1 MKTFHDILREFRQGS
16 ASEREKGGKFEKL
29 MRGYLLTSPI
39 YAKTLKTVWL
49 WHDFPFRSQFGGSDL
64 GIDLVAQSY
73 EGEFWAIQC
82 KCYLDGTAIDKAEVD
97 SFLST
102 SAKSFFT
109 DARQVNF
116 SHRLWISTTNKWGI
130 NAEETIVRQTP
141 PVNRI
146 RLYDLEQD
154 SVDWEKLAEGVV
166 GNESRQKPYEVREHQ
181 QKALDAAK
189 EYFKTHDRGK
199 MIMACGTGKTFTS
212 LRLAEQ
218 ETNGKGLVL
227 FLVPSIALLG
237 QMLREWSA
245 QAIHDIYPICICS
258 DSGVSKKV
266 SQTDD
271 ETYATV
277 DLALPA
283 STDVDVIVKRLRY
296 AQENNKDG
304 ITVVFSTYQSIDVIS
319 AAQKRILEGDKGGLF
334 ASDEK
339 YGVFDLVVC
348 DEAHRT
354 TGVTLK
360 GSEDSNFVKI
370 HDNDYIQAKKRVYMT
385 ATPRLYTDEAKS
397 KADRVEAVLCSMDD
411 VNLYGE
417 EFYKIGFGEAVDKGL
432 LSDYKVLI
440 LTINDDNISPTLK
453 HYLTDENGEVKADD
467 AGKIVGCINALSKK
481 IIGDAQDI
489 LKTDA
494 EPMRKAVA
502 FCSNIKASKATTE
515 LLNNCKDEYLA
526 DLTEEERNG
535 IVDVV
540 AKHIDGTMSAPVRDE
555 KLTWLKSAPEGGN
568 ECRILTNVRC
578 LSEGVDVPS
587 LDAVLFLSPRNSQVD
602 VVQSVGRVM
611 RTATGKKYGYI
622 IIPVVIPS
630 DMDAN
635 EAMENSDRFKV
646 VWTVLNALR
655 AHDDRFEATVNKID
669 LNKKK
674 PKQVLIGGISGGT
687 TDDGWEYSADAMDVG
702 IEDEVYEQLE
712 LQFEELSNTFYA
724 KMVQKV
730 GDKRY
735 WEQWAGDVAKIAE
748 AHIARIKKL
757 IVEEGK
763 PKKEFERFIKGLRKN
778 INPSITEADAIEML
792 SQHII
797 TKPVFE
803 ALFDNYSFVDNN
815 SISKSMQRV
824 LTAIEEHTPDEDNAK
839 LEAFYDSV
847 RRRAK
852 GIDNAEAKQKVIVEL
867 YDKFFKAAF
876 PKVVEK
882 LGIVYTPVEV
892 VDYIIHSVAWVLK
905 QEFGRTMS
913 DEGVHILDGFTG
925 TGTFITRLLQS
936 GEISKEVMARKYD
949 KEIHAN
955 EIVLLAYYIASINI
969 ENVYHDIMGEESGYQ
984 AFNGICLTDTFQLG
998 EEANADNLYTDVF
1011 PFNSKRVQEQKRK
1024 PITVIIGNPPYSVGQ
1039 KSANDNAQN
1048 QSYPT
1053 LEARIADTYAR
1064 FSTATNRNSLYDS
1077 YIKAFR
1083 WATDRLGKD
1092 GGVIGFVT
1100 NGAWIDGNAQD
1111 GFRKCLERE
1120 FSSIYVF
1127 NLRGNQRTS
1136 GELSRKEGGKIFG
1149 SGSRTPIAITI
1160 LVKRT
1165 DIDRKKA
1172 KIYYHDIGDYLS
1184 REDKLRIVKSFG
1196 SIANPV
1202 MGWKELEPNEHGD
1215 WINHRSEA
1223 YSSFISL
1230 GDKYNKRNKATFFT
1244 PYYSNGVKTNRDVWL
1259 TNFNKQVVTNNVTQ
1273 TIDFFNAES
1282 DRYYQ
1287 YLQNKPLSE
1296 KQIEVE
1302 DFIDTDETKISWS
1315 RAFRHDVKMHR
1326 HYSLKDDAFTIM
1338 QYRPF
1343 CKMNT
1348 YFDRE
1353 LVNDVALIP
1362 KLFPHNGVKNKL
1374 ICVQGLG
1381 SNKDYSVIATDVIPD
1396 LGLNAACQCFP
1407 LYWYDDSTN
1416 DIADLFSPTPIGDE
1430 IDKYV
1435 RRDGITDWI
1444 LRECKQRYGNKI
1456 TKEDIFYYV
1465 YGIFHSPSFI
1475 TAFAA
1480 DLRKEAP
1487 RLPLVDK
1494 PEEFIAFSQAGRKL
1508 ADLHLNYETVEPYQG
1523 VSVKITSDKPSYEVD
1538 KMRFGKLDSKTADKS
1553 VILYNNQITIS
1564 DIPLE
1569 AYDYV
1574 VNGKSAL
1581 EWIMERYQITTD
1593 AKSGIINNPNDW
1605 SKEHGDEKYIFNLL
1619 LRILTVSLETMKI
1632 VNDLPKLNFG
1642 DDGGSDDTPAKVK
1655 QIMVPEVQSTGQIR
1669 KPYLWNEAKEEQTQ
1683 SNSLYLPIKQVH
1695 FDEIVNG
1702 YKKIECREIKPTK
1715 YKQYLETDRNG
1726 SLILNEATTESG
1738 KTYYLFSFN
1747 SGKFPFI
1754 PKNIKYLKLAVGYN
1768 KERDTAVARV
1778 SNITFKYSG
1787 RKWWAEFHIVE
1798 VFNVQRVKK

>member
-1 MKTFHDILREFRQGS
+1 MKTFQDILREFRQGS
-16 ASEREKGGKFEKL
+16 ASEREKGGKFERL
-29 MRGYLLTSPI
+29 MRNYLLSSPI
-39 YAKTLKTVWL
+39 YAKTLKTVWM

-73 EGEFWAIQC
+73 DGEFWAIQC
-82 KCYLDGTAIDKAEVD
+82 KCYLDGTVIDKAEVD

-116 SHRLWISTTNKWGI
+116 SHRLWISTTNRWGA

-146 RLYDLEQD
+146 RLYDLEND
-154 SVDWEKLAEGVV
+154 SVDWEKLAEGII
-166 GNESRQKPYEVREHQ
+166 GNASRQKPFEVREHQ

-189 EYFKTHDRGK
+189 EYFKNHDRGK
-199 MIMACGTGKTFTS
+199 MVMACGTGKTFTS

-218 ETNGKGLVL
+218 ETEGKGLVL

-245 QAIHDIYPICICS
+245 QAVHDIYPICICS

-266 SQTDD
+266 SQTDED
-271 ETYATV
+271 TYATV

-319 AAQKRILEGDKGGLF
+319 AAQKRILEGDKEGLF
-334 ASDEK
+334 ASEEK

-453 HYLTDENGEVKADD
+453 NYMTDENGEIKADD
-467 AGKIVGCINALSKK
+467 AGKIVGCINALSKN

-494 EPMRKAVA
+494 EPMKKAVA

-687 TDDGWEYSADAMDVG
+687 TDDGWEYSADAMDMD

-748 AHIARIKKL
+748 AHIERIKKL
-757 IVEEGK
+757 IAEEGK
-763 PKKEFERFIKGLRKN
+763 PKREFEKFLKGLRKN

-803 ALFDNYSFVDNN
+803 ALFDNYSFVDSNP
-815 SISKSMQRV
+815 ISKSMQRV
-824 LTAIEEHTPDEDNAK
+824 LTLIEEQTPEEENAK
-839 LEAFYDSV
+839 LDAFYDSV

-892 VDYIIHSVAWVLK
+892 VDYIIHSVAWILK
-905 QEFGRTMS
+905 KEFGKDLS
-913 DEGVHILDGFTG
+913 DNNIHILDPFTG

-936 GEISKEVMARKYD
+936 GVINKEAMARKYER
-949 KEIHAN
+949 EIHAN

-969 ENVYHDIMGEESGYQ
+969 ENVYHDIMGEDSGYTP
-984 AFNGICLTDTFQLG
+984 FEGICLTDTFQLG

-1011 PFNSKRVQEQKRK
+1011 PFNSKRVQAQKRN
-1024 PITVIIGNPPYSVGQ
+1024 PITVIFGNPPYSVGQ
-1039 KSANDNAQN
+1039 KSENDNAKN
-1048 QSYPT
+1048 INYPT
-1053 LEARIADTYAR
+1053 LDRRIADTYAVG
-1064 FSTATNRNSLYDS
+1064 SDAKLKALYDS
-1077 YIKAFR
+1077 YVKAFR
-1083 WATDRLGKD
+1083 WASDRLNEKS

-1100 NGAWIDGNAQD
+1100 NAGWLDGN
-1111 GFRKCLERE
+1111 GFNGMRNCFEKE
-1120 FSSIYVF
+1120 FTSIYVF

-1160 LVKRT
+1160 LVKKPNT
-1165 DIDRKKA
+1165 SKDNKA
-1172 KIYYHDIGDYLS
+1172 VIHYHDIGDYLS
-1184 REDKLRIVKSFG
+1184 REDKLRIIKNFG
-1196 SIANPV
+1196 SIANPS
-1202 MGWKELEPNEHGD
+1202 MDWRMIETNEQGD
-1215 WINHRSEA
+1215 WINHRNEA
-1223 YSSFISL
+1223 FSGFIPIEPTKKYAINNKSFFNTVSL
-1230 GDKYNKRNKATFFT
+1230 GTNSARDSWVYNSSLSSLKENVERTISHYNEEAAQIFEGKKTEPQIDSTKGLWNGDWKILLSQRRLISIDNLEYRISAYRTF
-1244 PYYSNGVKTNRDVWL
+1244 
-1259 TNFNKQVVTNNVTQ
+1259 
-1273 TIDFFNAES
+1273 
-1282 DRYYQ
+1282 
-1287 YLQNKPLSE
+1287 
-1296 KQIEVE
+1296 
-1302 DFIDTDETKISWS
+1302 
-1315 RAFRHDVKMHR
+1315 VKMW
-1326 HYSLKDDAFTIM
+1326 T
-1338 QYRPF
+1338 
-1343 CKMNT
+1343 C
-1348 YFDRE
+1348 FDKNLLHSRYQ
-1353 LVNDVALIP
+1353 LP
-1362 KLFPHNGVKNKL
+1362 KLFPDDTHTNLV
-1374 ICVQGLG
+1374 IDALG
-1381 SNKDYSVIATDVIPD
+1381 TGGTKPFSCIITNEIPD
-1396 LGLNAACQCFP
+1396 YQYQFNGQCFP
-1407 LYWYDDSTN
+1407 LYWYDESTA
-1416 DIADLFSPTPIGDE
+1416 DIADLFNQATDE
-1430 IDKYV
+1430 DVMDRYI
-1435 RRDGITDWI
+1435 RRDGISDWI

-1465 YGIFHSPSFI
+1465 YGILHSPEYRTTFE
-1475 TAFAA
+1475 A
-1480 DLRKEAP
+1480 DLKKMLP
-1487 RLPLVDK
+1487 RLPLVDTPK
-1494 PEEFIAFSQAGRKL
+1494 EFIDFSEAGRKL
-1508 ADLHLNYETVEPYQG
+1508 ADLHLNYETVQPYEG
-1523 VSVKITSDKPSYEVD
+1523 VNITIIGTPNYEVK
-1538 KMRFGKLDSKTADKS
+1538 KMRFGKLDSKTTDKS
-1553 VILYNNQITIS
+1553 VIFYNDNITIEN
-1564 DIPLE
+1564 IPLE

-1574 VNGKSAL
+1574 VNGKSAI

-1593 AKSGIINNPNDW
+1593 TKSGIFNNPNDW
-1605 SKEHGDEKYIFNLL
+1605 GKEHGDEKYIFNLL
-1619 LRILTVSLETMKI
+1619 LRIITVSLETMKI
-1632 VNDLPKLNFG
+1632 VNNLPKLNFG
-1642 DDGGSDDTPAKVK
+1642 VDNNQTEESEQVKTIVPKKQESNAISQSSVWHDEFEEPTKDNTITCNIKHVPLANIKAGKQRVEQRVIEDDKHDNYKVK
-1655 QIMVPEVQSTGQIR
+1655 KYLVTDNNG
-1669 KPYLWNEAKEEQTQ
+1669 KPVKNIDTTVAGKEYPLSS
-1683 SNSLYLPIKQVH
+1683 SN
-1695 FDEIVNG
+1695 G
-1702 YKKIECREIKPTK
+1702 
-1715 YKQYLETDRNG
+1715 
-1726 SLILNEATTESG
+1726 
-1738 KTYYLFSFN
+1738 
-1747 SGKFPFI
+1747 GKFPFI
-1754 PKNIKYLKLAVGYN
+1754 YKNIKYIRFNRTPITIRIEKITPRYN
-1768 KERDTAVARV
+1768 
-1778 SNITFKYSG
+1778 SLFK
-1787 RKWWAEFHIVE
+1787 RWILDFTIAEVIDRSQ
-1798 VFNVQRVKK
+1798 NK

>member
-1 MKTFHDILREFRQGS
+1 MKTFQDILREFRQGS
-16 ASEREKGGKFEKL
+16 ASEREKGGKFERL

-39 YAKTLKTVWL
+39 YAKTLKTVWM
-49 WHDFPFRSQFGGSDL
+49 WHEFPFRSQFGGSDL

-102 SAKSFFT
+102 SGKTFFT
-109 DARQVNF
+109 DARQVSF
-116 SHRLWISTTNKWGI
+116 SHRLWISTTNKWGN
-130 NAEETIVRQTP
+130 NAEETILRQTP

-146 RLYDLEQD
+146 GLYDLEND
-154 SVDWEKLAEGVV
+154 GVDWEKIAQGVF
-166 GNESRQKPYEVREHQ
+166 GDGSRQKPFEVREHQ
-181 QKALDAAK
+181 QKALDNAK

-199 MIMACGTGKTFTS
+199 LIMACGTGKTFTS

-218 ETNGKGLVL
+218 ETDGKGLVL

-245 QAIHDIYPICICS
+245 QAIKPIYPICVCS
-258 DSGVSKKV
+258 DAGVAKKTT
-266 SQTDD
+266 QNED
-271 ETYATV
+271 ETYSTV

-283 STDVDVIVKRLRY
+283 STSVGEIVDRLRY
-296 AQENNKDG
+296 AQENNTDG
-304 ITVVFSTYQSIDVIS
+304 MTVVFSTYQSIQVIS
-319 AAQKRILEGDKGGLF
+319 DAQKRILAGDKNSLF
-334 ASDEK
+334 AKENDD
-339 YGVFDLVVC
+339 YGIFDLVIC
-348 DEAHRT
+348 DESHRT

-360 GSEDSNFVKI
+360 GSEDSNFVKV
-370 HDNDYIQAKKRVYMT
+370 HYNEFIQARKRVYMT
-385 ATPRLYTDEAKS
+385 ATPRLYTDEAKG

-440 LTINDDNISPTLK
+440 LTINEDNISPTLRS
-453 HYLTDENGEVKADD
+453 YMTNENGEINADD

-489 LKTDA
+489 LKTDP
-494 EPMRKAVA
+494 EPMKKAVA
-502 FCSNIKASKATTE
+502 FCSTIKNSKATTD
-515 LLNNCKDEYLA
+515 LLNDCKEGYLS
-526 DLTEEERNG
+526 DLTYEERKG
-535 IVDVV
+535 IVNVV
-540 AKHIDGTMSAPVRDE
+540 SKHIDGAMSAPVREE
-555 KLTWLKSAPEGGN
+555 KLAWLKAAEEDN

-611 RTATGKKYGYI
+611 RTSKGKKYGYI
-622 IIPVVIPS
+622 IIPVVIPP

-635 EAMENSDRFKV
+635 EAMERSDRFKV

-674 PKQVLIGGISGGT
+674 PKQVLIGGVSGGS
-687 TDDGWEYSADAMDVG
+687 TDDGWEYSEDSAVG
-702 IEDEVYEQLE
+702 GEEDLYQQLE
-712 LQFEELSNTFYA
+712 LEFEELSNTFYA

-748 AHIARIKKL
+748 AHIERIKRL
-757 IVEEGK
+757 IAEEGK

-778 INPSITEADAIEML
+778 INPSISEEEAIEML

-803 ALFDNYSFVDNN
+803 ALFDNYSFVGSNP
-815 SISKSMQRV
+815 ISKSMQKV
-824 LTAIEEHTPDEDNAK
+824 LDLIEEQTPEEENEK
-839 LEAFYDSV
+839 LDAFYDSV

-852 GIDNAEAKQKVIVEL
+852 GIDNAESKQKVIVEL

-892 VDYIIHSVAWVLK
+892 VDYIVKSVAWILK
-905 QEFGRTMS
+905 QEFGRDIS
-913 DEGVHILDGFTG
+913 DENVHILDPFTG

-936 GEISKEVMARKYD
+936 GVVSKEALARKYD

-969 ENVYHDIMGEESGYQ
+969 ENVFHDIQGEDGGYK

-998 EEANADNLYTDVF
+998 EEANADNLYSDVF

-1053 LEARIADTYAR
+1053 LNRRIEDTYAVG
-1064 FSTATNRNSLYDS
+1064 TNANSIKALYDS

-1083 WATDRLGKD
+1083 WASDRLPKE

-1100 NGAWIDGNAQD
+1100 NGSWIDGNGMD
-1111 GFRKCLERE
+1111 GFRNSLEKE

-1160 LVKRT
+1160 LVKKGN
-1165 DIDRKKA
+1165 IDRKKA
-1172 KIYYHDIGDYLS
+1172 KIFYHDIGDYLS
-1184 REDKLRIVKSFG
+1184 REDKLRIVKTFG
-1196 SIANPV
+1196 SIANPA
-1202 MGWKELEPNEHGD
+1202 MDWKVLEPNEHGD
-1215 WINHRSEA
+1215 WINHRKEA
-1223 YSSFISL
+1223 FSSFLPLAPEKKFDGRTKSFFTTYSL
-1230 GDKYNKRNKATFFT
+1230 GIATARDAWVYNYSKKA
-1244 PYYSNGVKTNRDVWL
+1244 
-1259 TNFNKQVVTNNVTQ
+1259 
-1273 TIDFFNAES
+1273 
-1282 DRYYQ
+1282 
-1287 YLQNKPLSE
+1287 LSE
-1296 KQIEVE
+1296 NVERTIEFYNE
-1302 DFIDTDETKISWS
+1302 QRLAYRKEGGKTKITDFIDRNPEKISWN
-1315 RAFRHDVKMHR
+1315 D
-1326 HYSLKDDAFTIM
+1326 SLISDCEQNKDMRFDEQLVREGI
-1338 QYRPF
+1338 YRPF
-1343 CKMNT
+1343 TKEDV
-1348 YFDRE
+1348 YYDR
-1353 LVNDVALIP
+1353 ALIQRP
-1362 KLFPHNGVKNKL
+1362 YQTPRLFPTNNHSNAL
-1374 ICVQGLG
+1374 ICVSGIGAQKPF
-1381 SNKDYSVIATDVIPD
+1381 SSFVSKTIPD
-1396 LGLNAACQCFP
+1396 LQVVDKAQCFP
-1407 LYWYDDSTN
+1407 LYWYDESTA
-1416 DIADLFSPTPIGDE
+1416 DIADLFNQAAEEDVMDRYI
-1430 IDKYV
+1430 
-1435 RRDGITDWI
+1435 RRDGISDWI
-1444 LRECKQRYGNKI
+1444 LRECKQRYGNKV

-1465 YGIFHSPSFI
+1465 YGILHSPEYRTMFE
-1475 TAFAA
+1475 A
-1480 DLRKEAP
+1480 DLKKMLP
-1487 RLPLVDK
+1487 RIPLVDK

-1523 VSVKITSDKPSYEVD
+1523 CKIVLHTGSSQPSYEVQ
-1538 KMRFGKLDSKTADKS
+1538 KMRFGKLDGKTADKS

-1564 DIPLE
+1564 EIPLE

-1581 EWIMERYQITTD
+1581 EWVMERYQITTD
-1593 AKSGIINNPNDW
+1593 AKSGITNNPNDW
-1605 SKEHGDEKYIFNLL
+1605 SREHDDEKYIFNLV
-1619 LRILTVSLETMKI
+1619 LRIITVSIETMKI
-1632 VNDLPKLNFG
+1632 VNALPKLNFG
-1642 DDGGSDDTPAKVK
+1642 DDIGDKEQSTKAKHVTL
-1655 QIMVPEVQSTGQIR
+1655 PGVQSSGQLR
-1669 KPYLWNEAKEEQTQ
+1669 KPYTWNGDFEEQSKANTVYCTIKRV
-1683 SNSLYLPIKQVH
+1683 YL
-1695 FDEIVNG
+1695 DEIVAG
-1702 YKKIECREIKPTK
+1702 RKKIEYRDIRNE
-1715 YKQYLETDRNG
+1715 YLAKKFLQTENG
-1726 SLILNEATTESG
+1726 RLVLNEATTEAG
-1738 KTYYLFSFN
+1738 KTYQFFSFN
-1747 SGKFPFI
+1747 GGRFPFI
-1754 PKNIKYLKLAVGYN
+1754 PKNIKYMKLGDERTTILVRIDDIKYRYLGN
-1768 KERDTAVARV
+1768 K
-1778 SNITFKYSG
+1778 
-1787 RKWWAEFHIVE
+1787 WQLMFHIAEVVE
-1798 VFNVQRVKK
+1798 SVKKEQ

>member
-16 ASEREKGGKFEKL
+16 ASEREKGSKFEKL

-102 SAKSFFT
+102 SGKSFFT
-109 DARQVNF
+109 DARKVNF
-116 SHRLWISTTNKWGI
+116 AHRLWISTTNKWGT
-130 NAEETIVRQTP
+130 NAEQTIENQSPR
-141 PVNRI
+141 VNRI
-146 RLYDLEQD
+146 SLYDLEND
-154 SVDWEKLAEGVV
+154 AIDWEKLQQGIF
-166 GNESRQKPYEVREHQ
+166 GDGSRQKPFTVREHQ
-181 QKALDAAK
+181 QKALDCAK

-218 ETNGKGLVL
+218 ETEGKGLVL

-245 QAIHDIYPICICS
+245 QAINPIYPICVCS
-258 DSGVSKKV
+258 DAGVSKKTT
-266 SQTDD
+266 QNED
-271 ETYATV
+271 ESYSTV

-283 STDVDVIVKRLRY
+283 STSVSEIVDRLRY
-296 AQENNKDG
+296 AQDNNKDG
-304 ITVVFSTYQSIDVIS
+304 MTVVFSTYQSIQVIS
-319 AAQKRILEGDKGGLF
+319 DAQKRILAGDKNSLF
-334 ASDEK
+334 AKENDDF
-339 YGVFDLVVC
+339 GVFDLVIC
-348 DEAHRT
+348 DESHRT

-370 HDNDYIQAKKRVYMT
+370 HYNDFIQAKKRVYMT

-397 KADRVEAVLCSMDD
+397 KADTADAVLCSMDD

-440 LTINDDNISPTLK
+440 LTINDDNISPTLRN
-453 HYLTDENGEVKADD
+453 YLTNENGEVNADD

-489 LKTDA
+489 LQTDA
-494 EPMRKAVA
+494 EPMKKAVA
-502 FCSNIKASKATTE
+502 FCTNIKVSKATTE

-526 DLTEEERNG
+526 DLTEEERKG
-535 IVDVV
+535 MVDVV
-540 AKHIDGTMSAPVRDE
+540 AKHIDGAMSAPVRDE
-555 KLTWLKSAPEGGN
+555 KLAWLKSASEDGN

-611 RTATGKKYGYI
+611 RKAEGKKYGYI
-622 IIPVVIPS
+622 IIPVVIPP

-635 EAMENSDRFKV
+635 EAMDKSDRFKV

-674 PKQVLIGGISGGT
+674 PKQVLIGGVSGAS
-687 TDDGWEYSADAMDVG
+687 TDNGWEFTETAEEGVDNTELYK
-702 IEDEVYEQLE
+702 QLE
-712 LQFEELSNTFYA
+712 LEFEELSNTFYA

-748 AHIARIKKL
+748 AHIERIKRL
-757 IVEEGK
+757 IAEDGK

-778 INPSITEADAIEML
+778 INPSISEEDAIEML

-803 ALFDNYSFVDNN
+803 ALFDNYSFVSSNP
-815 SISKSMQRV
+815 ISKSMQKV
-824 LTAIEEHTPDEDNAK
+824 LDLIEEHTPEEENER

-852 GIDNAEAKQKVIVEL
+852 GIDNAESKQKVIVEL

-892 VDYIIHSVAWVLK
+892 VDYIVKSVAWILK
-905 QEFGRTMS
+905 KEFDRDIS
-913 DEGVHILDGFTG
+913 DENVHVLDPFTG

-936 GEISKEVMARKYD
+936 GVISKEALARKYD
-949 KEIHAN
+949 SEIHAN

-969 ENVYHDIMGEESGYQ
+969 ENVFHDIQGEDEGYQ

-998 EEANADNLYTDVF
+998 EDSDADNIFSEVF
-1011 PFNSKRVQEQKRK
+1011 PHNSKRVQEQKRK

-1053 LEARIADTYAR
+1053 LEARIAETYAGK
-1064 FSTATNRNSLYDS
+1064 SEANNKNSVYDS

-1083 WATDRLGKD
+1083 WATDRLPKE

-1100 NGAWIDGNAQD
+1100 NGAWLDGNAQD
-1111 GFRKCLERE
+1111 GFRKCLEKE

-1127 NLRGNQRTS
+1127 NLRGNCRTQ
-1136 GELSRKEGGKIFG
+1136 GELRRKEAGNVFG
-1149 SGSRTPIAITI
+1149 LGSRTPIAITI
-1160 LVKRT
+1160 LVKKT
-1165 DIDRKKA
+1165 VFGNQKA

-1184 REDKLRIVKSFG
+1184 REDKLRIVKTFG
-1196 SIANPV
+1196 SIANPA
-1202 MGWKELEPNEHGD
+1202 MDWKVLEPNEHGD
-1215 WINHRSEA
+1215 WINHRNEA
-1223 YSSFISL
+1223 FNSFIFLEPDKKFNSRSHSVFCLNSL
-1230 GDKYNKRNKATFFT
+1230 GV
-1244 PYYSNGVKTNRDVWL
+1244 GTNRDAWL
-1259 TNFNKQVVTNNVTQ
+1259 YNSSKSELDRNIDR
-1273 TIDFFNAES
+1273 TIAFFNS
-1282 DRYYQ
+1282 QVDDWKNRDD
-1287 YLQNKPLSE
+1287 KSV
-1296 KQIEVE
+1296 KVG
-1302 DFIDTDETKISWS
+1302 DFISTDATKFSWTS
-1315 RAFRHDVKMHR
+1315 SVIPLLEKGT
-1326 HYSLKDDAFTIM
+1326 YITKQEKIEECL
-1338 QYRPF
+1338 YRPF
-1343 CKMNT
+1343 FKQNL
-1348 YFDRE
+1348 YFGERLTHRRGQFD
-1353 LVNDVALIP
+1353 N
-1362 KLFPHNGVKNKL
+1362 LFPSPMHGNLVISLSGV
-1374 ICVQGLG
+1374 G
-1381 SNKDYSVIATDVIPD
+1381 SSKGFSCLMTNILADCQ
-1396 LGLNAACQCFP
+1396 LNFNSQCFP
-1407 LYWYDDSTN
+1407 LYWYDESTA
-1416 DIADLFSPTPIGDE
+1416 DIADLFNQAAEEEVMDRYI
-1430 IDKYV
+1430 
-1435 RRDGITDWI
+1435 RRDGVSDWI
-1444 LRECKQRYGNKI
+1444 LRECKQRYGNKV

-1465 YGIFHSPSFI
+1465 YGILHSPEYRTTFE
-1475 TAFAA
+1475 A
-1480 DLRKEAP
+1480 DLKKMLP
-1487 RLPLVDK
+1487 RLPLVDT
-1494 PEEFIAFSQAGRKL
+1494 PDEFNAFSQAGRKL
-1508 ADLHLNYETVEPYQG
+1508 ADLHLNYESVEPYQG
-1523 VSVKITSDKPSYEVD
+1523 VNISIKSDNPNYEVQ

-1564 DIPLE
+1564 DIPSE

-1581 EWIMERYQITTD
+1581 EWIMERYQVTTD
-1593 AKSGIINNPNDW
+1593 AKSGIVNNPNDW
-1605 SKEHGDEKYIFNLL
+1605 SREHGDDKYIFNLV
-1619 LRILTVSLETMKI
+1619 LRIITVSLETMKI
-1632 VNDLPKLNFG
+1632 VNALPKLNFG
-1642 DDGGSDDTPAKVK
+1642 IDINKEDTPEKKTGVIPEAVGGSIA
-1655 QIMVPEVQSTGQIR
+1655 IR
-1669 KPYLWNEAKEEQTQ
+1669 KAFTWNDTKEEQTKD
-1683 SNSLYLPIKQVH
+1683 NTLYLPIKQVF
-1695 FDEIVNG
+1695 FDGIVTG
-1702 YKKIECREIKPTK
+1702 TKKIEYREIKATT
-1715 YKQYLETDRNG
+1715 YRRYLETDRNG
-1726 SLILNEATTESG
+1726 NPILNEATTEVG
-1738 KTYYLFSFN
+1738 KTYQLFSFN
-1747 SGKFPFI
+1747 GGKFPFI
-1754 PKNIKYLKLAVGYN
+1754 PKNIKYLNIAVGYN
-1768 KERDTAVARV
+1768 KERDTATARI
-1778 SNITFKYSG
+1778 SNIAFKYIG
-1787 RKWWAEFHIVE
+1787 RKWWLEFHIAE
-1798 VFNVQRVKK
+1798 VMDVQRVK

>member
-1 MKTFHDILREFRQGS
+1 MKTFQDILREFRQGS
-16 ASEREKGGKFEKL
+16 ASEREKGGKFERL

-39 YAKTLKTVWL
+39 YAKTLKTVWM

-73 EGEFWAIQC
+73 EGDFWAIQC

-102 SAKSFFT
+102 SGKSFYT

-116 SHRLWISTTNKWGI
+116 AHRLWISTTNKWGA
-130 NAEETIVRQTP
+130 NAEQTIENQSPR
-141 PVNRI
+141 VNRI
-146 RLYDLEQD
+146 SLYDLEND
-154 SVDWEKLAEGVV
+154 GVDWEKIAEGVF
-166 GNESRQKPYEVREHQ
+166 GDASRQKPFEVREHQ
-181 QKALDAAK
+181 QKALDNAK

-218 ETNGKGLVL
+218 ETDGKGLVL

-245 QAIHDIYPICICS
+245 QAINPIYPICVCS
-258 DSGVSKKV
+258 DAGVTKKTT
-266 SQTDD
+266 QNED
-271 ETYATV
+271 ESYSTV

-283 STDVDVIVKRLRY
+283 STSVSEIVERLRY

-304 ITVVFSTYQSIDVIS
+304 MTVVFSTYQSIQVIS
-319 AAQKRILEGDKGGLF
+319 DAQKAILSGEKNNLFTKEG
-334 ASDEK
+334 EEE

-348 DEAHRT
+348 DESHRT

-360 GSEDSNFVKI
+360 GYEDSNFVKI
-370 HDNDYIQAKKRVYMT
+370 HYNDFIQAKKRVYMT
-385 ATPRLYTDEAKS
+385 ATPRLYTDEAKG
-397 KADRVEAVLCSMDD
+397 KADKAEAVLCSMDD

-440 LTINDDNISPTLK
+440 LTINEDNISPSLRRYMTN
-453 HYLTDENGEVKADD
+453 ENGEINADD

-494 EPMRKAVA
+494 EPMKKAVA
-502 FCSNIKASKATTE
+502 FCSNIKVSKATTE

-526 DLTEEERNG
+526 DLSEEERNG
-535 IVDVV
+535 MVDVV
-540 AKHIDGTMSAPVRDE
+540 AKHIDGAMSAPVRDE
-555 KLTWLKSAPEGGN
+555 KLAWLKSASDDGN

-611 RTATGKKYGYI
+611 RTSKGKKYGYI
-622 IIPVVIPS
+622 IIPVVIPP

-635 EAMENSDRFKV
+635 QAMDNSDRFKV

-655 AHDDRFEATVNKID
+655 AHDDRFEATVNKIE

-674 PKQVLIGGISGGT
+674 PKQVLIGGVSGGFGEN
-687 TDDGWEYSADAMDVG
+687 GWEYSSAGEG
-702 IEDEVYEQLE
+702 IDNTELYKQLE
-712 LQFEELSNTFYA
+712 LEFEELSNTFYA

-748 AHIARIKKL
+748 AHIARIQRL
-757 IVEEGK
+757 ISEEGK
-763 PKKEFERFIKGLRKN
+763 PKREFERFIKGLRKN
-778 INPSITEADAIEML
+778 INPSISEDDAIEML

-803 ALFDNYSFVDNN
+803 ALFDNYSFVGSNP
-815 SISKSMQRV
+815 ISKSMQKV
-824 LTAIEEHTPDEDNAK
+824 LDLIEEQTPEEENAK
-839 LEAFYDSV
+839 LDAFYDSV

-852 GIDNAEAKQKVIVEL
+852 GIDNAESKQKVIVEL

-892 VDYIIHSVAWVLK
+892 VDYIVKSVAWILK
-905 QEFGRTMS
+905 KEFDRDIS
-913 DEGVHILDGFTG
+913 DENVHILDAFTG

-936 GEISKEVMARKYD
+936 GVISKEALARKYD

-969 ENVYHDIMGEESGYQ
+969 ENVFHDIQGEEEGYK

-998 EEANADNLYTDVF
+998 EEANADNLYSDVF

-1048 QSYPT
+1048 QEYPT
-1053 LEARIADTYAR
+1053 LEASIARHYVA
-1064 FSTATNRNSLYDS
+1064 NSITTMNKAMYDS

-1083 WATDRLGKD
+1083 WATDRLPKD
-1092 GGVIGFVT
+1092 GGIIGFVT
-1100 NGAWIDGNAQD
+1100 NGSWLDGNTQA
-1111 GFRKCLERE
+1111 GFRKCIEKE
-1120 FSSIYVF
+1120 FSCIYVF

-1160 LVKRT
+1160 LVKKPHF
-1165 DIDRKKA
+1165 DKSKA

-1184 REDKLRIVKSFG
+1184 REDKLRIIKNFG
-1196 SIANPV
+1196 SIANPA
-1202 MGWKELEPNEHGD
+1202 MDWKVLEPNEQGD
-1215 WINHRSEA
+1215 WISTRNEA
-1223 YSSFISL
+1223 FSSFIPFDSEKK
-1230 GDKYNKRNKATFFT
+1230 DKGKQVKSVFTF
-1244 PYYSNGVKTNRDVWL
+1244 YSNGVVTARDAWDY
-1259 TNFNKQVVTNNVTQ
+1259 NFSQKAVSDNMEAMTSV
-1273 TIDFFNAES
+1273 FNQQS
-1282 DRYYQ
+1282 SSYQ
-1287 YLQNKPLSE
+1287 QAKILQPKLE
-1296 KQIEVE
+1296 FE
-1302 DFIDTDETKISWS
+1302 DFMTKDESLIKWGQNLIRDAKNGVKHVFVPEDIRISS
-1315 RAFRHDVKMHR
+1315 
-1326 HYSLKDDAFTIM
+1326 
-1338 QYRPF
+1338 YRPF
-1343 CKMNT
+1343 T
-1348 YFDRE
+1348 REYLYFNKAMTWSRY
-1353 LVNDVALIP
+1353 LQP
-1362 KLFPHNGVKNKL
+1362 KLFPTAEHSNTM
-1374 ICVQGLG
+1374 ICVTGVG
-1381 SNKDYSVIATDVIPD
+1381 ANKGFTSFIVKDIPCLD
-1396 LGLNAACQCFP
+1396 FLEKGQCFP
-1407 LYWYDDSTN
+1407 LYWYDESTA
-1416 DIADLFSPTPIGDE
+1416 DIADLFNQAAEEEVMDRYI
-1430 IDKYV
+1430 
-1435 RRDGITDWI
+1435 RRDGVSDWI
-1444 LRECKQRYGNKI
+1444 LRECKQRYGNKV

-1465 YGIFHSPSFI
+1465 YGILHSPEYRTTFE
-1475 TAFAA
+1475 A
-1480 DLRKEAP
+1480 DLKKMLP
-1487 RLPLVDK
+1487 RLPLVDT
-1494 PEEFIAFSQAGRKL
+1494 PDVFMAFSQAGRKL
-1508 ADLHLNYETVEPYQG
+1508 ADLHLNYETVEPYKG
-1523 VSVKITSDKPSYEVD
+1523 VSIKYTSSNPNYEVQ

-1553 VILYNNQITIS
+1553 TIFYNGGIVIEN
-1564 DIPLE
+1564 IPSE

-1574 VNGKSAL
+1574 VNGKSAI

-1593 AKSGIINNPNDW
+1593 SKSGITNNPNDW
-1605 SKEHGDEKYIFNLL
+1605 SREHGDEKYIFNLL
-1619 LRILTVSLETMKI
+1619 LRIITVSIETMKI
-1632 VNDLPKLNFG
+1632 VNELPKL
-1642 DDGGSDDTPAKVK
+1642 
-1655 QIMVPEVQSTGQIR
+1655 
-1669 KPYLWNEAKEEQTQ
+1669 
-1683 SNSLYLPIKQVH
+1683 
-1695 FDEIVNG
+1695 
-1702 YKKIECREIKPTK
+1702 
-1715 YKQYLETDRNG
+1715 
-1726 SLILNEATTESG
+1726 
-1738 KTYYLFSFN
+1738 
-1747 SGKFPFI
+1747 KF
-1754 PKNIKYLKLAVGYN
+1754 
-1768 KERDTAVARV
+1768 E
-1778 SNITFKYSG
+1778 
-1787 RKWWAEFHIVE
+1787 
-1798 VFNVQRVKK
+1798 

>member
-1 MKTFHDILREFRQGS
+1 MKTFQDILREFRQGS
-16 ASEREKGGKFEKL
+16 ASEREKGGKFERL

-102 SAKSFFT
+102 SGKSFFT
-109 DARQVNF
+109 DARKVNF
-116 SHRLWISTTNKWGI
+116 AHRLWISTTNKWGT
-130 NAEETIVRQTP
+130 NAEQTIENQSPR
-141 PVNRI
+141 VNRI
-146 RLYDLEQD
+146 SLYDLEND
-154 SVDWEKLAEGVV
+154 AIDWEKLQQGIF
-166 GNESRQKPYEVREHQ
+166 GDGSRQKPFTVREHQ
-181 QKALDAAK
+181 QKALDCAK

-199 MIMACGTGKTFTS
+199 LIMACGTGKTFTS

-218 ETNGKGLVL
+218 ETGGKGLVL

-245 QAIHDIYPICICS
+245 QAIKPIYPICICS
-258 DSGVSKKV
+258 DSGVVKKV
-266 SQTDD
+266 SQNDD
-271 ETYATV
+271 ESYSTV

-283 STDVDVIVKRLRY
+283 STNVEEIVKRLRY
-296 AQENNKDG
+296 AQGNNKDG
-304 ITVVFSTYQSIDVIS
+304 MTVVFSTYQSIDVIS
-319 AAQKRILEGDKGGLF
+319 EAQKRLLKG
-334 ASDEK
+334 EK
-339 YGVFDLVVC
+339 DAIFKPEDDYGVFDLVIC

-370 HDNDYIQAKKRVYMT
+370 HDNDFIQAKKRVYMT
-385 ATPRLYTDEAKS
+385 ATPRLYTDDAKA
-397 KADRVEAVLCSMDD
+397 KADRAEAVLCSMDD

-440 LTINDDNISPTLK
+440 LTINDDNVSPTLK
-453 HYLTDENGEVKADD
+453 KYLTDDNGEVRADD

-494 EPMRKAVA
+494 EPMKKAVA
-502 FCSNIKASKATTE
+502 FCSNIRASKETTD
-515 LLNNCKDEYLA
+515 LLNNCKEEYLA
-526 DLTEEERNG
+526 DLTEEERHG

-555 KLTWLKSAPEGGN
+555 KLAWLKSASEDGN

-611 RTATGKKYGYI
+611 RTAKGKKYGYI

-687 TDDGWEYSADAMDVG
+687 TDDGWEYSTDAMDAS

-712 LQFEELSNTFYA
+712 IQFEELSNTFYA

-748 AHIARIKKL
+748 AHIARINKL
-757 IVEEGK
+757 IAEDGK
-763 PKKEFERFIKGLRKN
+763 PKREFEKFLKGLRKN
-778 INPSITEADAIEML
+778 INPSISEADAIEML

-803 ALFDNYSFVDNN
+803 ALFDNYLFVDSNP
-815 SISKSMQRV
+815 ISKSMQRV
-824 LTAIEEHTPDEDNAK
+824 LTSIEEHTPDEDNAK

-892 VDYIIHSVAWVLK
+892 VDYIIHSVAWILK
-905 QEFGRTMS
+905 KEFGREIS
-913 DEGVHILDGFTG
+913 DENVHLLDGFTG

-936 GEISKEVMARKYD
+936 GVISKEAMARKYD

-955 EIVLLAYYIASINI
+955 EIVLLAYYIASVNI
-969 ENVYHDIMGEESGYQ
+969 ENVYHDIMGEDSGYKP
-984 AFNGICLTDTFQLG
+984 FEGICLTDTFQMG
-998 EEANADNLYTDVF
+998 EKGDMGTDVF
-1011 PFNSKRVQEQKRK
+1011 PYNSKRVVEQKK
-1024 PITVIIGNPPYSVGQ
+1024 KKITVLIGNPPYSAGQ

-1048 QSYPT
+1048 QTYP
-1053 LEARIADTYAR
+1053 LLNSAIERTYAAQ
-1064 FSTATNRNSLYDS
+1064 SNANLKNSLYNS

-1083 WATDRLGKD
+1083 WATDRLGEE

-1100 NGAWIDGNAQD
+1100 DGSWLDANAQD
-1111 GFRKCLERE
+1111 GFRKCLEKE

-1136 GELSRKEGGKIFG
+1136 GELSRREGGKIFG
-1149 SGSRTPIAITI
+1149 SGSRTPITITI
-1160 LVKRT
+1160 LVKKPKQLE
-1165 DIDRKKA
+1165 DKA
-1172 KIYYHDIGDYLS
+1172 TIYYHDIGDYLT

-1196 SIANPV
+1196 SIANPAMNWRV
-1202 MGWKELEPNEHGD
+1202 LEPNEYGD
-1215 WINHRSEA
+1215 WINHRSETFSTFVA
-1223 YSSFISL
+1223 I
-1230 GDKYNKRNKATFFT
+1230 GDKDNKQNKKTFFT
-1244 PYYSNGVKTNRDVWL
+1244 PVYTNGVKTNRDSWNYNSAL
-1259 TNFNKQVVTNNVTQ
+1259 LSLADNVRRS
-1273 TIDFFNAES
+1273 IDFYNSQVDLFAEKRRENPKITIENVLDYNPQKFS
-1282 DRYYQ
+1282 WDAAQKDRDVPNGIRYSFD
-1287 YLQNKPLSE
+1287 LSAIRE
-1296 KQIEVE
+1296 
-1302 DFIDTDETKISWS
+1302 S
-1315 RAFRHDVKMHR
+1315 
-1326 HYSLKDDAFTIM
+1326 Y
-1338 QYRPF
+1338 YRPF
-1343 CKMNT
+1343 FKQYT
-1348 YFDRE
+1348 YYKRE
-1353 LVNDVALIP
+1353 LINRVYQTE
-1362 KLFPHNGVKNKL
+1362 KLFPDKESKNRL
-1374 ICVQGLG
+1374 ICVSGVGVTKPFSCLIT
-1381 SNKDYSVIATDVIPD
+1381 DYLPD
-1396 LGLNAACQCFP
+1396 LEMIGKSQCFP
-1407 LYWYDDSTN
+1407 LYWYSESVPDV
-1416 DIADLFSPTPIGDE
+1416 ADLFNQSAEDDVKE
-1430 IDKYV
+1430 KYI
-1435 RRDGITDWI
+1435 RKDGISDWI
-1444 LRECKQRYGNKI
+1444 LIECKRRYGNKV
-1456 TKEDIFYYV
+1456 TKEAVFYYV
-1465 YGIFHSPSFI
+1465 YGILHSPEYRTTFE
-1475 TAFAA
+1475 A
-1480 DLRKEAP
+1480 DLKKMLP
-1487 RLPLVDK
+1487 RLPLVDT
-1494 PEEFIAFSQAGRKL
+1494 PDEFKRFSEAGKAL
-1508 ADLHLNYETVEPYQG
+1508 ADLHLNYETVQPYEG
-1523 VSVKITSDKPSYEVD
+1523 VNIKIIGTPNYEVK
-1538 KMRFGKLDSKTADKS
+1538 KMRFGKLDSKTADKR
-1553 VILYNNQITIS
+1553 VILYNDNITIEN
-1564 DIPLE
+1564 IPLE

-1574 VNGKSAL
+1574 VNGKSAI

-1593 AKSGIINNPNDW
+1593 AKSGIVNNPNDW
-1605 SKEHGDEKYIFNLL
+1605 SKEHGDEKYIFNLV
-1619 LRILTVSLETMKI
+1619 LRIITVSIETMKI
-1632 VNDLPKLNFG
+1632 VNSLPNLNFG
-1642 DDGGSDDTPAKVK
+1642 VDDNKDEQSERMNTAVVSDKNDSGAISQSSVWHDEFEEPTKDNTITCNIKRMPLKSILEGKKSYEERVLDDKSHDNYKVLK
-1655 QIMVPEVQSTGQIR
+1655 
-1669 KPYLWNEAKEEQTQ
+1669 YLVTDNNGK
-1683 SNSLYLPIKQVH
+1683 PIKNV
-1695 FDEIVNG
+1695 D
-1702 YKKIECREIKPTK
+1702 
-1715 YKQYLETDRNG
+1715 
-1726 SLILNEATTESG
+1726 TTEAG
-1738 KTYYLFSFN
+1738 KNYTIFSHN
-1747 SGKFPFI
+1747 KGKFPFI
-1754 PKNIKYLKLAVGYN
+1754 YKNIKYIRFTGTTTMIRIDKI
-1768 KERDTAVARV
+1768 
-1778 SNITFKYSG
+1778 IT
-1787 RKWWAEFHIVE
+1787 KWNGGNWVFRFYIAEVIDS
-1798 VFNVQRVKK
+1798 RSKK

>member
-1 MKTFHDILREFRQGS
+1 MKTFQDILREFRQGS
-16 ASEREKGGKFEKL
+16 ASEREKGGKFERL

-39 YAKTLKTVWL
+39 YAKTLKTVWM
-49 WHDFPFRSQFGGSDL
+49 WHEFPFRSQFGGSDL
-64 GIDLVAQSY
+64 GIDLVALSY

-102 SAKSFFT
+102 SGKSFFT

-116 SHRLWISTTNKWGI
+116 AHRLWISTTNKWGS
-130 NAEETIVRQTP
+130 NAEETILRQTP

-146 RLYDLEQD
+146 GLYDLEND
-154 SVDWEKLAEGVV
+154 GVDWEKLAQGIF
-166 GNESRQKPYEVREHQ
+166 GDGSRQKPFEVREHQ
-181 QKALDAAK
+181 QKALDSAK

-218 ETNGKGLVL
+218 ETDGKGLVL

-245 QAIHDIYPICICS
+245 QAIKPIYPICICS
-258 DSGVSKKV
+258 DAGVAKKTT
-266 SQTDD
+266 QNDD
-271 ETYATV
+271 ETYSTV

-283 STDVDVIVKRLRY
+283 STSVSEIVDRLRY
-296 AQENNKDG
+296 AQENNTDG
-304 ITVVFSTYQSIDVIS
+304 MTVVFSTYQSIQVIS
-319 AAQKRILEGDKGGLF
+319 DAQKRILAGDKNSLF
-334 ASDEK
+334 AKENDEF
-339 YGVFDLVVC
+339 GIFDLVIC

-360 GSEDSNFVKI
+360 GDNDSNFVRVHYNEFI
-370 HDNDYIQAKKRVYMT
+370 RAKKRVYMT

-397 KADRVEAVLCSMDD
+397 KADMAEAILCSMDD
-411 VNLYGE
+411 KNLYGE
-417 EFYKIGFGEAVDKGL
+417 EFFKIGFGEAVDKGL

-440 LTINDDNISPTLK
+440 LTINDENISPTLRN
-453 HYLTDENGEVKADD
+453 YLTNENGEVNADD
-467 AGKIVGCINALSKK
+467 GGKIVGCINALSKK

-489 LKTDA
+489 LKTDP
-494 EPMRKAVA
+494 EPMKKAVA
-502 FCSNIKASKATTE
+502 FCSSIKVSKATTD
-515 LLNNCKDEYLA
+515 LLNNCKDKYLA
-526 DLTEEERNG
+526 DMTEEERKG

-540 AKHIDGTMSAPVRDE
+540 AKHIDGAMSAPVREE
-555 KLTWLKSAPEGGN
+555 KLAWLKAAEEDN

-635 EAMENSDRFKV
+635 EAMEKSDRFKV

-655 AHDDRFEATVNKID
+655 AHDDRFEATVNKIE

-674 PKQVLIGGISGGT
+674 PKQVLIGGVSGFSSG
-687 TDDGWEYSADAMDVG
+687 DGWEYSNEGVLNDNS
-702 IEDEVYEQLE
+702 EVYEQLE

-748 AHIARIKKL
+748 AHIERIKRL
-757 IVEEGK
+757 IAEEGK

-778 INPSITEADAIEML
+778 INPSISEEEAIEML

-803 ALFDNYSFVDNN
+803 ALFDNYSFVSSNP
-815 SISKSMQRV
+815 ISKSMQKV
-824 LTAIEEHTPDEDNAK
+824 LDLIEEQTPEEENEK
-839 LEAFYDSV
+839 LDAFYDSV

-852 GIDNAEAKQKVIVEL
+852 GIDNAESKQKVIVEL

-876 PKVVEK
+876 PLVVEK

-892 VDYIIHSVAWVLK
+892 VDFIIHSVAWILK
-905 QEFGRTMS
+905 KEFGREIS
-913 DEGVHILDGFTG
+913 DENVHLLDGFTG

-936 GEISKEVMARKYD
+936 GEISKEAMTRKYE

-969 ENVYHDIMGEESGYQ
+969 ENVYHDIMGEDSGYQ

-998 EEANADNLYTDVF
+998 EEANADNLYSDVF

-1053 LEARIADTYAR
+1053 LEARIAETYAGL
-1064 FSTATNRNSLYDS
+1064 SKANNKNSLYDS

-1083 WATDRLGKD
+1083 WASDRLPKD

-1100 NGAWIDGNAQD
+1100 NGAWLDGNAQD
-1111 GFRKCLERE
+1111 GFRKCLEKE

-1160 LVKRT
+1160 LVKKT

-1196 SIANPV
+1196 SIANPA
-1202 MGWKELEPNEHGD
+1202 MDWKVLEPNEHGD

-1223 YSSFISL
+1223 FSSFISI
-1230 GDKYNKRNKATFFT
+1230 GDKDNKKNKATFFV
-1244 PYYSNGVKTNRDVWL
+1244 PYYSRGIVTCRDSWEYNSGFETL
-1259 TNFNKQVVTNNVTQ
+1259 KRNIQN
-1273 TIDFFNAES
+1273 TISFYN
-1282 DRYYQ
+1282 
-1287 YLQNKPLSE
+1287 YLRTTATPLDSE
-1296 KQIEVE
+1296 IAL
-1302 DFIDTDETKISWS
+1302 DDSKISWS
-1315 RAFRHDVKMHR
+1315 DGLKSLHDRNVEIVFDEKAIV
-1326 HYSLKDDAFTIM
+1326 DCT
-1338 QYRPF
+1338 YRPF
-1343 CKMNT
+1343 FKQHL
-1348 YFDRE
+1348 YYDR
-1353 LVNDVALIP
+1353 VLIERVYQTP
-1362 KLFPHNGVKNKL
+1362 KLFPSQNHTNTTILVSGIGAQKPFSTFITN
-1374 ICVQGLG
+1374 
-1381 SNKDYSVIATDVIPD
+1381 TIPD
-1396 LGLNAACQCFP
+1396 LQVVDKAQCFP
-1407 LYWYDDSTN
+1407 LYWYDESTA
-1416 DIADLFSPTPIGDE
+1416 DIADLFNQAADE
-1430 IDKYV
+1430 DVMDRYI

-1444 LRECKQRYGNKI
+1444 LRECKQRYGNKV
-1456 TKEDIFYYV
+1456 TREDIFYYV
-1465 YGIFHSPSFI
+1465 YGILHSPEYRTTFE
-1475 TAFAA
+1475 A
-1480 DLRKEAP
+1480 DLKKMLP

-1494 PEEFIAFSQAGRKL
+1494 PEEFMAFSQAGRKL
-1508 ADLHLNYETVEPYQG
+1508 ADLHLNYETVEPYKG
-1523 VSVKITSDKPSYEVD
+1523 VSVRYKSSKPSYEVQ

-1553 VILYNNQITIS
+1553 IIFFNSDIVI
-1564 DIPLE
+1564 DGIPLE
-1569 AYDYV
+1569 AYEYV

-1581 EWIMERYQITTD
+1581 EWVMERYQITTD
-1593 AKSGIINNPNDW
+1593 SKSGITNNPNDW
-1605 SKEHGDEKYIFNLL
+1605 SREHGDEKYIFNLV
-1619 LRILTVSLETMKI
+1619 LRIITVSIETMKI
-1632 VNDLPKLNFG
+1632 VNELPKL
-1642 DDGGSDDTPAKVK
+1642 K
-1655 QIMVPEVQSTGQIR
+1655 
-1669 KPYLWNEAKEEQTQ
+1669 
-1683 SNSLYLPIKQVH
+1683 
-1695 FDEIVNG
+1695 FD
-1702 YKKIECREIKPTK
+1702 
-1715 YKQYLETDRNG
+1715 
-1726 SLILNEATTESG
+1726 
-1738 KTYYLFSFN
+1738 
-1747 SGKFPFI
+1747 
-1754 PKNIKYLKLAVGYN
+1754 
-1768 KERDTAVARV
+1768 
-1778 SNITFKYSG
+1778 
-1787 RKWWAEFHIVE
+1787 
-1798 VFNVQRVKK
+1798 

>member
-1 MKTFHDILREFRQGS
+1 MKTFQDILREFRQGS
-16 ASEREKGGKFEKL
+16 ASEREKGGKFERL

-39 YAKTLKTVWL
+39 YAKTLKTVWM
-49 WHDFPFRSQFGGSDL
+49 WHEFPFRSQFGGSDL
-64 GIDLVAQSY
+64 GIDLVAQTY

-102 SAKSFFT
+102 SGKSFIT

-116 SHRLWISTTNKWGI
+116 AHRLWISTTNKWGS
-130 NAEETIVRQTP
+130 NAEETILRQTP

-146 RLYDLEQD
+146 GLYDLEND
-154 SVDWEKLAEGVV
+154 GVDWEKLAQGIF
-166 GNESRQKPYEVREHQ
+166 GDGSRQKPFEVREHQ
-181 QKALDAAK
+181 QKALDNAK

-218 ETNGKGLVL
+218 ETGGKGLVL

-245 QAIHDIYPICICS
+245 QAINPIYPICVCS
-258 DSGVSKKV
+258 DAGVTKKTT
-266 SQTDD
+266 QNED
-271 ETYATV
+271 ETYSTV

-283 STDVDVIVKRLRY
+283 STSVSEIVERLRY
-296 AQENNKDG
+296 AQDNNTDG
-304 ITVVFSTYQSIDVIS
+304 MTVVFSTYQSIQVIS
-319 AAQKRILEGDKGGLF
+319 EAQKRILAGDKNSLF
-334 ASDEK
+334 AKENDE
-339 YGVFDLVVC
+339 YGIFDLVVC

-360 GSEDSNFVKI
+360 GSEDSNFVRV
-370 HDNDYIQAKKRVYMT
+370 HYNDFIQAKKRVYMT

-397 KADRVEAVLCSMDD
+397 KADRAEAILCSMDD

-440 LTINDDNISPTLK
+440 LTINDENISPTLRN
-453 HYLTDENGEVKADD
+453 YLTDENGEVNADD
-467 AGKIVGCINALSKK
+467 GGKIVGCINALSKK

-489 LKTDA
+489 LKTDP
-494 EPMRKAVA
+494 EPMKKAVA
-502 FCSNIKASKATTE
+502 FCSSIKVSKATSD

-526 DLTEEERNG
+526 DMTEEERKG
-535 IVDVV
+535 IVNVIS
-540 AKHIDGTMSAPVRDE
+540 KHIDGAMSAPVREE
-555 KLTWLKSAPEGGN
+555 KLAWLKAAEEDN

-611 RTATGKKYGYI
+611 RTSKGKKYGYI
-622 IIPVVIPS
+622 IIPVVIPPE
-630 DMDAN
+630 MDAN
-635 EAMENSDRFKV
+635 EAMEKSDRFKV

-655 AHDDRFEATVNKID
+655 AHDDRFEATVNKIE

-674 PKQVLIGGISGGT
+674 PKQVLIGGVSGGGNGE
-687 TDDGWEYSADAMDVG
+687 DWNYSNQGVLNDNT
-702 IEDEVYEQLE
+702 ELYEQLQLE
-712 LQFEELSNTFYA
+712 FEELSNTFYA

-748 AHIARIKKL
+748 AHIERIKRL
-757 IVEEGK
+757 IAEEGK

-778 INPSITEADAIEML
+778 INPSISEEEAIEML

-803 ALFDNYSFVDNN
+803 ALFDNYSFVSSNP
-815 SISKSMQRV
+815 ISKSMQKV
-824 LTAIEEHTPDEDNAK
+824 LDLIEEQTPEEENAK
-839 LEAFYDSV
+839 LDAFYDSV
-847 RRRAK
+847 RRRAR
-852 GIDNAEAKQKVIVEL
+852 GIDNAESKQKVIVEL

-905 QEFGRTMS
+905 QEFGRDIS
-913 DEGVHILDGFTG
+913 DENVHILDPFTG

-936 GEISKEVMARKYD
+936 GVISKESLARKYD
-949 KEIHAN
+949 KDIHAN

-969 ENVYHDIMGEESGYQ
+969 ENVYHDIMGEDSGYQ

-998 EEANADNLYTDVF
+998 EEANADNLYSDVF

-1053 LEARIADTYAR
+1053 LEARIEETYVRTSEANLNK
-1064 FSTATNRNSLYDS
+1064 TAYDS

-1083 WATDRLGKD
+1083 WASDRLGKD

-1100 NGAWIDGNAQD
+1100 NGSWLESNGLD
-1111 GFRKCLERE
+1111 GFRKAVEKE

-1160 LVKRT
+1160 LVKKT

-1184 REDKLRIVKSFG
+1184 REDKLRIVKSLV
-1196 SIANPV
+1196 SIANPA
-1202 MGWKELEPNEHGD
+1202 MAWKEIVPNEHGD

-1223 YSSFISL
+1223 FSSYFPLEPEKKFSSKSNSFFSTYSL
-1230 GDKYNKRNKATFFT
+1230 GVATNKDAF
-1244 PYYSNGVKTNRDVWL
+1244 L
-1259 TNFNKQVVTNNVTQ
+1259 FNSSKQALHFKVSEM
-1273 TIDFFNAES
+1273 IDFYNQEREIKKSDLDYSPKVNPEKIVWTDMFLKSLEKNEVFRLKEENSRES
-1282 DRYYQ
+1282 
-1287 YLQNKPLSE
+1287 L
-1296 KQIEVE
+1296 
-1302 DFIDTDETKISWS
+1302 
-1315 RAFRHDVKMHR
+1315 
-1326 HYSLKDDAFTIM
+1326 
-1338 QYRPF
+1338 YRPF
-1343 CKMNT
+1343 FKQQFCYQKELLQRT
-1348 YFDRE
+1348 YQQLKIFPIE
-1353 LVNDVALIP
+1353 STFNNLV
-1362 KLFPHNGVKNKL
+1362 
-1374 ICVQGLG
+1374 ICVSGIGVTKPFSCLIT
-1381 SNKDYSVIATDVIPD
+1381 DYLPD
-1396 LGLNAACQCFP
+1396 LEMIGKSQCFP
-1407 LYWYDDSTN
+1407 LYWYDESTA
-1416 DIADLFSPTPIGDE
+1416 DIADLFNQAADDE
-1430 IDKYV
+1430 VMDRYI
-1435 RRDGITDWI
+1435 RRDGISDWI
-1444 LRECKQRYGNKI
+1444 LRECKQRYGNKV

-1465 YGIFHSPSFI
+1465 YGILHSPEYRTTFE
-1475 TAFAA
+1475 A
-1480 DLRKEAP
+1480 DLKKMLP

-1494 PEEFIAFSQAGRKL
+1494 SEEFMAFSQAGRKL
-1508 ADLHLNYETVEPYQG
+1508 ADLHLNYEKVEPNHG
-1523 VSVKITSDKPSYEVD
+1523 VTVKITSPKPNYEVE

-1553 VILYNNQITIS
+1553 VIFYNNQITIM

-1593 AKSGIINNPNDW
+1593 AKSGITNNPNDW
-1605 SKEHGDEKYIFNLL
+1605 SREHGDEKYIFNLV
-1619 LRILTVSLETMKI
+1619 LRIITVSIETMKI
-1632 VNDLPKLNFG
+1632 VNALPKL
-1642 DDGGSDDTPAKVK
+1642 
-1655 QIMVPEVQSTGQIR
+1655 
-1669 KPYLWNEAKEEQTQ
+1669 
-1683 SNSLYLPIKQVH
+1683 
-1695 FDEIVNG
+1695 
-1702 YKKIECREIKPTK
+1702 
-1715 YKQYLETDRNG
+1715 
-1726 SLILNEATTESG
+1726 
-1738 KTYYLFSFN
+1738 
-1747 SGKFPFI
+1747 KF
-1754 PKNIKYLKLAVGYN
+1754 
-1768 KERDTAVARV
+1768 E
-1778 SNITFKYSG
+1778 
-1787 RKWWAEFHIVE
+1787 
-1798 VFNVQRVKK
+1798 